1 MKKLVL
7 AALVPAAILSAA
19 APASAQGWGRHHND
33 AAHSTPAR
41 NADIRQDING
51 LRWQI
56 DKAQRNRAIS
66 GREAEGLR
74 REARDIQRQYA
85 SFARG
90 GLDRGEYRMLERR
103 VADLRAHLRM
113 ERWDRDGRRG

>member
-19 APASAQGWGRHHND
+19 APASAQAWGRHND
-33 AAHSTPAR
+33 AAHYTPAR

-66 GREAEGLR
+66 GREADGLR
-74 REARDIQRQYA
+74 REAREIQRQYA
-85 SFARG
+85 QFARG
-90 GLDRGEYRMLERR
+90 GLDRGEVRTIERR
-103 VADLRAHLRM
+103 VANVRSHLRM